1 MSYVIVTDSCCNLP
15 GNIID
20 ELDIKILSL
29 TFIDAEGNQYVSYER
44 GVNKESTL
52 KEFYE
57 KMREGVTFTTSLP
70 KLEDTNKIMKE
81 LLEEKK
87 DILYLGFSSGL
98 SGTYQSVSLLMAQL
112 REQYPKRKLIA
123 VDTLAAS
130 LGQGM
135 LVYDAAMLKKDGK
148 SIEDVAKWVEDN
160 KQNQAHW
167 FTVSDL
173 VYLFR
178 GGRVSRT
185 SAWAGNL
192 LNIKPV
198 LHVDDEGHLIPMEK
212 VRGRKKSM
220 NALVDHME
228 KTYLG
233 TKGLGNNIMIS
244 HGDCIDDAEYVAKK
258 IYERWLGVNMII
270 NYVDPVIGAH
280 SGPGTLALFF
290 LAKNKN

>member
-1 MSYVIVTDSCCNLP
+1 MSYVILTDSCCNLP
-15 GNIID
+15 GHIID
-20 ELDIKILSL
+20 SLGIKILSL
-29 TFIDAEGNQYVSYER
+29 TFLDEEGNQYVSYEK

-52 KEFYE
+52 KDFYA

-70 KLEDTNKIMKE
+70 KLEDSNKIIKE
-81 LLEEKK
+81 LLENKQ
-87 DILYLGFSSGL
+87 DVLYLGFSSGL
-98 SGTYQSVSLLMAQL
+98 SGTYQAVSLLMAQL

-135 LVYDAAMLKKDGK
+135 LVYDAALLKQEGK
-148 SIEDVAKWVEDN
+148 SIEEVAKWVEDN

-212 VRGRKKSM
+212 VRGRKKSLK
-220 NALVDHME
+220 ALVDHME

-233 TKGLGNNIMIS
+233 TEGLGRNVMIS
-244 HGDCIDDAEYVAKK
+244 HGDCQEDADYVARKVREK
-258 IYERWLGVNMII
+258 WPDVEII
-270 NYVDPVIGAH
+270 TYYVDPVIGAH